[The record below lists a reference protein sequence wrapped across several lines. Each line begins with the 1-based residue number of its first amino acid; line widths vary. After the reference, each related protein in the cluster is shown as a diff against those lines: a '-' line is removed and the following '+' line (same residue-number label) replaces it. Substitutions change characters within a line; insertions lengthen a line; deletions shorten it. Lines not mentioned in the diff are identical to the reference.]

1 MTTQICWQHSRMAD
15 LLYGTIQV
23 LCMWT
28 RTSCQKHFWRKIP
41 GTCTWSKLNPL
52 RWLSNLEWNAALMP
66 TPDTWW
72 CVVLNYLLTSFEL
85 SYILILRLLSF
96 GSLSFVFSDFGKSPQ
111 IVSFLENHCTM
122 RRADGSLCST
132 MWVLHI
138 VFGRSTA
145 KFVEAHRLLKYPQRA
160 KITWL

>member
-1 MTTQICWQHSRMAD
+1 MTTQICWQHFRTAD

-41 GTCTWSKLNPL
+41 GTCTWSKTPQMFIQELNAYPRYL
-52 RWLSNLEWNAALMP
+52 TVFFFN
-66 TPDTWW
+66 D
-72 CVVLNYLLTSFEL
+72 LLTSSEL
-85 SYILILRLLSF
+85 SINILTLCLLSF

-138 VFGRSTA
+138 HVVFGRRTA
-145 KFVEAHRLLKYPQRA
+145 KFVEAHHLLK
-160 KITWL
+160 

>member
-41 GTCTWSKLNPL
+41 GTCTWSKTPQMIIQELNAYPRYL
-52 RWLSNLEWNAALMP
+52 TMFFFN
-66 TPDTWW
+66 D
-72 CVVLNYLLTSFEL
+72 LLTSSEL
-85 SYILILRLLSF
+85 SINILTLCLLSF

-132 MWVLHI
+132 MWVLHYTFSI
-138 VFGRSTA
+138 WQKDHKMCWSTS
-145 KFVEAHRLLKYPQRA
+145 LA
-160 KITWL
+160 KISSTG

>member
-23 LCMWT
+23 LSMWT
-28 RTSCQKHFWRKIP
+28 RTSCQKHFWRKIL
-41 GTCTWSKLNPL
+41 GTCTWSKTHQMIIHS
-52 RWLSNLEWNAALMP
+52 RIKMP
-66 TPDTWW
+66 TPDTWR
-72 CVVLNYLLTSFEL
+72 CVVLNYLLKFFEL
-85 SYILILRLLSF
+85 SINILTLRLLSF

-138 VFGRSTA
+138 RQKDHKICSSTW
-145 KFVEAHRLLKYPQRA
+145 LA
-160 KITWL
+160 KISSTG